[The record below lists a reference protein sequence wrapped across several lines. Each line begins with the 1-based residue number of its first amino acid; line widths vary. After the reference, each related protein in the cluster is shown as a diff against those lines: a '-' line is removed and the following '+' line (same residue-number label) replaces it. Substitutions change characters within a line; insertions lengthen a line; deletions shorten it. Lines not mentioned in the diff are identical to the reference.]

1 MRIMILNGPN
11 LNMLGIREPHIYGST
26 TLNAVKA
33 SCEEFAAFAGA
44 QLSFHQSNHE
54 GELVDLIQSARTK
67 ADALIINPA
76 AYSFTS
82 IAMFDAMKI
91 FEGPIY
97 EVHISNIH
105 ARDELHR
112 SLLAVGPVGRGR
124 PHEVAPDGAA
134 QLQLVAAAQLVGEVR
149 RHLAP
154 VEALHR
160 QVQLRDVRRRGD
172 GVAALRLIAVLR
184 GQANVNVLAGP
195 VSRPCGW
202 IEDDAPHPGGLVDHF
217 DHGRD
222 LPVQSPWYRCSR
234 HGSP

>member
-26 TLNAVKA
+26 TLDAIKV

-44 QLSFHQSNHE
+44 ELAFHQSNHE
-54 GELVDLIQSARTK
+54 GVLVDLIQSARTS

-112 SLLAVGPVGRGR
+112 HSKISTVAKAVVCGLGPYGYIVALQAAAHLLKALPDSLPAPLRLGPV
-124 PHEVAPDGAA
+124 
-134 QLQLVAAAQLVGEVR
+134 
-149 RHLAP
+149 
-154 VEALHR
+154 
-160 QVQLRDVRRRGD
+160 
-172 GVAALRLIAVLR
+172 
-184 GQANVNVLAGP
+184 
-195 VSRPCGW
+195 
-202 IEDDAPHPGGLVDHF
+202 
-217 DHGRD
+217 
-222 LPVQSPWYRCSR
+222 
-234 HGSP
+234 